1 MDVKWLNDLENK
13 VEKAVAEIKRLRQE
27 NDAQSSKIKQLQQ
40 QLTKAKS
47 AGKSA
52 AGWDKE
58 RDEIKKRVGNLSA
71 GLEKLL

>member
-1 MDVKWLNDLENK
+1 M
-13 VEKAVAEIKRLRQE
+13 AELQRLRQE
-27 NDAQSSKIKQLQQ
+27 NDDQSSKIKQLQQ

-52 AGWDKE
+52 TGWDKE
-58 RDEIKKRVGNLSA
+58 RDEIKKRVENLST